1 MIKNKH
7 IKSKHSDEQILS
19 SPMIEISHFEEDKHI
34 KTETF
39 PLMHFMDS
47 NTRDLKQI
55 RYN

>member
-1 MIKNKH
+1 MTKNKH
-7 IKSKHSDEQILS
+7 IKTNHSDEQILN
-19 SPMIEISHFEEDKHI
+19 SPMIEISHFEENKHV

-47 NTRDLKQI
+47 NFRDLKQI

>member
-1 MIKNKH
+1 MTKNKH
-7 IKSKHSDEQILS
+7 IRANNSDEQILNP
-19 SPMIEISHFEEDKHI
+19 PMIEICHFEEDKHI

-47 NTRDLKQI
+47 NTRDLKQV